1 MRFNPMTMAE
11 ENEIDNTVQMLRK
24 YHGDTTGELG
34 EAADLVKKL
43 KDRIQILEDEVDALK
58 DRLGLFA

>member
-1 MRFNPMTMAE
+1 MTMAE
-11 ENEIDNTVQMLRK
+11 ENEIDNTVQMLRE
-24 YHGDTTGELG
+24 YPRDTTGELG